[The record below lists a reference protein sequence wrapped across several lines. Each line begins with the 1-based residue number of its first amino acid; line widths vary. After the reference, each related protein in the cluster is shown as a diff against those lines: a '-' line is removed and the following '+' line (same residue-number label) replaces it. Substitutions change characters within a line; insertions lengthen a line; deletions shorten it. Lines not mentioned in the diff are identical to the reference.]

1 MYSKSYSKPK
11 GPRYETILDINNTQD
26 LKKTIENWEQFLNS
40 TGVAISFEN
49 QQEIYEFCKNTL
61 RGTVLQ
67 FFRNI
72 EQEINSYFQKV
83 KIFLAYLYL

>member
-1 MYSKSYSKPK
+1 MQPIYE
-11 GPRYETILDINNTQD
+11 YETILDIDNTED
-26 LKKTIENWEQFLNS
+26 LKKTIENWKQFLNS
-40 TGVAISFEN
+40 TGIAISFEN

-67 FFRNI
+67 FFRDI